1 MLAKFYSALLLR
13 LDEYLLGFR
22 LLRSLTVY
30 AYCRS
35 ERFFLNCTNSEP
47 PFFCSIA
54 PFFLILHKKPD
65 EMKTNSLFLSF
76 LSGLFLLF
84 AAPVS
89 GLAQELTCGVLIK
102 PELDTSQLAT
112 WMLPFQDRFGNRY
125 RPSDLILPALGGD
138 PKNFRT
144 VGVPTLE

>member
-47 PFFCSIA
+47 PFF
-54 PFFLILHKKPD
+54 LLH
-65 EMKTNSLFLSF
+65 S
-76 LSGLFLLF
+76 
-84 AAPVS
+84 PVFS
-89 GLAQELTCGVLIK
+89 H
-102 PELDTSQLAT
+102 S
-112 WMLPFQDRFGNRY
+112 
-125 RPSDLILPALGGD
+125 S
-138 PKNFRT
+138 
-144 VGVPTLE
+144 